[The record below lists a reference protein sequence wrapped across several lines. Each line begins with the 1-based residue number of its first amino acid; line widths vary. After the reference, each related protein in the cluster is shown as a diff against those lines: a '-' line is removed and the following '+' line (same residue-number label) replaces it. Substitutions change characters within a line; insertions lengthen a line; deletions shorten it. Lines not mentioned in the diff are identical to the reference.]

1 MMIVDNGQIA
11 EFCAEPGEYT
21 YDASSEPTIFSGD
34 LSDSIMETFQQIG
47 KRFTFGG
54 EPPKDQRVYYFYM
67 HYSRRRFSG
76 HSCGFCY
83 GKNMYSSLMDVAI
96 K

>member
-1 MMIVDNGQIA
+1 MLNRAML
-11 EFCAEPGEYT
+11 
-21 YDASSEPTIFSGD
+21 
-34 LSDSIMETFQQIG
+34 LSTAQHSTAQHSTAQHSTAQHSTAQHSTAQHSTAQHRLTVSFQQVHI
-47 KRFTFGG
+47 
-54 EPPKDQRVYYFYM
+54 YM

-83 GKNMYSSLMDVAI
+83 GKNTYSSLMDVAI